1 MGMKPTGWYANV
13 MLVSG
18 IVTSSGRPQ
27 QRRAARTRLRIL
39 EAAAAAFAEHGYE
52 GVSLNE
58 LIRQSGLTKGAFYFH
73 FASRDALA
81 LAAFRHKQEQLV
93 SQIAEAVD
101 EHAPPLE
108 RLATLLR
115 ERARL
120 LERDPTLFVVVR
132 LGIELTMRHGAGSE
146 YASFSELPLEL
157 FERIVREGQ
166 QRGEL
171 RPELDPRITAE
182 TIFSGVLG
190 IDQAALLLP
199 NESDV
204 ARRTEWLLDLLIPG
218 LLAASPTNANPRET
232 P

>member
-1 MGMKPTGWYANV
+1 MSGNV
-13 MLVSG
+13 
-18 IVTSSGRPQ
+18 TRSGRPQ
-27 QRRAARTRLRIL
+27 QQRAARTRLRIL
-39 EAAAAAFAEHGYE
+39 EAASAAFAEHGYD

-58 LIRQSGLTKGAFYFH
+58 LIRQSGITKGAFYFH
-73 FASRDALA
+73 FPSRDALA

-166 QRGEL
+166 QRGDV
-171 RPELDPRITAE
+171 RPELHPRTTAE
-182 TIFSGVLG
+182 TIFAGILG
-190 IDQAALLLP
+190 IDQASLLLLGD
-199 NESDV
+199 SDL
-204 ARRTEWLLDLLIPG
+204 AHRTEWLLDLLIPG
-218 LLAASPTNANPRET
+218 LLAGSPTHPCTKET